1 MPFDFLHF
9 LDFEVKRRRIG
20 GGHALAEFI
29 SDLVEDL
36 PNFLYGVYTSLRS
49 ASLQTHIIVML
60 LIVLLP
66 IAFFLLQNK
75 MSKGGKA

>member
-9 LDFEVKRRRIG
+9 LDFEVKRRVG

-49 ASLQTHIIVML
+49 ACLQTNIIVML
-60 LIVLLP
+60 LMILLP

>member
-1 MPFDFLHF
+1 MPFYFLYF
-9 LDFEVKRRRIG
+9 LDFEVKRRVG

-29 SDLVEDL
+29 SDLVEGV
-36 PNFLYGVYTSLRS
+36 PNFLYGVYMSLRS

-75 MSKGGKA
+75 TSKGGKA